1 MSNLDASAL
10 EKLWS
15 ATKTW
20 TLENVF
26 IPFFLIY
33 AAGIVLFCTYTLNQK
48 GLANPY
54 ELHSYLFIIASV
66 LIFLK
71 LFIFNYVNLVLNFS
85 QQKWLALSINILFF
99 GAQTFL
105 AGQIV
110 FFLTQSAYILD
121 PLRNLLFTGILF
133 LIQNWLQK
141 PFALLKLLTISNL
154 VYLLMF
160 SLTFLRLLD
169 NDPRLWNLT
178 SILAVILE
186 GLALLFVGQTF
197 LRLLKIK
204 TDDKQKLEN

>member
-33 AAGIVLFCTYTLNQK
+33 AAGIVLFCTYTLNQR

-54 ELHSYLFIIASV
+54 ELHSYLFIVASV

-178 SILAVILE
+178 SIVAVILE

>member
-1 MSNLDASAL
+1 
-10 EKLWS
+10 
-15 ATKTW
+15 
-20 TLENVF
+20 
-26 IPFFLIY
+26 
-33 AAGIVLFCTYTLNQK
+33 
-48 GLANPY
+48 
-54 ELHSYLFIIASV
+54 
-66 LIFLK
+66 
-71 LFIFNYVNLVLNFS
+71 VLNFS
-85 QQKWLALSINILFF
+85 QQKWLALYINILFF

-178 SILAVILE
+178 SIVAVILE

>member
-54 ELHSYLFIIASV
+54 ELHSYLFIVASV

-141 PFALLKLLTISNL
+141 PFVLLKLLTISNL
-154 VYLLMF
+154 IYLLMF
-160 SLTFLRLLD
+160 SLTYLRLLD

-186 GLALLFVGQTF
+186 SLGLLFVGQTF

>member
-1 MSNLDASAL
+1 LDASAL

-33 AAGIVLFCTYTLNQK
+33 AAGIVLFCTYTLNQR

-54 ELHSYLFIIASV
+54 ELHSYLFIVASV

-105 AGQIV
+105 AGQVV

-141 PFALLKLLTISNL
+141 PFVLLKLLTISNL
-154 VYLLMF
+154 IYLLMF

-178 SILAVILE
+178 SIVAVILE

>member
-33 AAGIVLFCTYTLNQK
+33 AAGIVLFCTYTLNQR

-141 PFALLKLLTISNL
+141 PFVLLKLLTISNL

-178 SILAVILE
+178 SIVAVILE

>member
-71 LFIFNYVNLVLNFS
+71 LFIFNYVNLVLNFN

-141 PFALLKLLTISNL
+141 PFVLLKLLTISNL

-178 SILAVILE
+178 SIVAVILE

>member
-33 AAGIVLFCTYTLNQK
+33 AAGIVLFCTYTLNQR

-141 PFALLKLLTISNL
+141 PFVLLKLLTISNL
-154 VYLLMF
+154 IYLLMF

-178 SILAVILE
+178 SIVAVILE

>member
-33 AAGIVLFCTYTLNQK
+33 AAGIVLFCTYTLNQR

-141 PFALLKLLTISNL
+141 PFVLLKLLTISNL
-154 VYLLMF
+154 IYLLMF

>member
-141 PFALLKLLTISNL
+141 PFVLLKLLTISNL

-178 SILAVILE
+178 SIVAVILE

>member
-33 AAGIVLFCTYTLNQK
+33 AAGIVLFCTYTLNQR

-71 LFIFNYVNLVLNFS
+71 LFIFNYVNLVLNFN

-141 PFALLKLLTISNL
+141 PFVLLKLLTISNL
-154 VYLLMF
+154 IYLLMF

-178 SILAVILE
+178 SIVAVILE

>member
-33 AAGIVLFCTYTLNQK
+33 AAGIVLFCTYTLNQR

-141 PFALLKLLTISNL
+141 PFVLLKLLTISNL
-154 VYLLMF
+154 IYLLMF

-169 NDPRLWNLT
+169 NDPRFWNLT
-178 SILAVILE
+178 SIVAVILE
-186 GLALLFVGQTF
+186 GLGLLFVGQTF

>member
-33 AAGIVLFCTYTLNQK
+33 AAGIVLFCTYTLNQR

-71 LFIFNYVNLVLNFS
+71 LFIFNYVNLVLNFN
-85 QQKWLALSINILFF
+85 QQKWLALSTNTLFF
-99 GAQTFL
+99 GTQIFF
-105 AGQIV
+105 AGQVV

-141 PFALLKLLTISNL
+141 PFVLLKLLTISNL
-154 VYLLMF
+154 IYLLMF

-178 SILAVILE
+178 SIVAVILE

>member
-54 ELHSYLFIIASV
+54 ELHSYLFIVASV

-71 LFIFNYVNLVLNFS
+71 LFVFNYVNLVLNFTRH
-85 QQKWLALSINILFF
+85 KWIALSINILFF

-141 PFALLKLLTISNL
+141 PFVLLKLLTISNL
-154 VYLLMF
+154 IYLLMF

-178 SILAVILE
+178 SIVAVILE
-186 GLALLFVGQTF
+186 GLGLLFVGQTF

>member
-33 AAGIVLFCTYTLNQK
+33 AAGIVLFCTYTLNQR

-71 LFIFNYVNLVLNFS
+71 LFIFNYVNLVLNFN

-99 GAQTFL
+99 GTQTFL

-141 PFALLKLLTISNL
+141 PFVLLKLLTISNL
-154 VYLLMF
+154 IYLLMF

-178 SILAVILE
+178 SIVAVILE

>member
-54 ELHSYLFIIASV
+54 ELHSYLFIVASV

-141 PFALLKLLTISNL
+141 PFVLLKLLTISNL

-178 SILAVILE
+178 SIVAVILE

>member
-105 AGQIV
+105 AGQVV

-141 PFALLKLLTISNL
+141 PFVLLKLLTISNL

-178 SILAVILE
+178 SIVAVILE

>member
-54 ELHSYLFIIASV
+54 ELHSYLFIVASV

-141 PFALLKLLTISNL
+141 PFVLLKLLTISNL
-154 VYLLMF
+154 IYLLMF

-178 SILAVILE
+178 SIVAVILE

>member
-33 AAGIVLFCTYTLNQK
+33 TTSIVLFCVYTLNQR

-71 LFIFNYVNLVLNFS
+71 LFIFNYVNLVLNFN

-141 PFALLKLLTISNL
+141 PFVLLKLLTISNL

-178 SILAVILE
+178 SIVAVILE

>member
-71 LFIFNYVNLVLNFS
+71 LFIFNYVNLVLNFN

-154 VYLLMF
+154 IYLLMF

-178 SILAVILE
+178 SIVAVILE

>member
-1 MSNLDASAL
+1 LDASAL

-33 AAGIVLFCTYTLNQK
+33 AAGIVLFCTYTLNQR

-105 AGQIV
+105 AGQVV

-141 PFALLKLLTISNL
+141 PFVLLKLLTISNL
-154 VYLLMF
+154 IYLLMF

-178 SILAVILE
+178 SIVAVILE

>member
-33 AAGIVLFCTYTLNQK
+33 AAGIVLFCTYTLNQR

-54 ELHSYLFIIASV
+54 ELHSYLFIVASV

-154 VYLLMF
+154 IYLLMF

-178 SILAVILE
+178 SIVAVILE

>member
-141 PFALLKLLTISNL
+141 PFVLLKLLTISNL
-154 VYLLMF
+154 IYLLMF

-178 SILAVILE
+178 SIVAVILE

>member
-1 MSNLDASAL
+1 MSNLDASIL
-10 EKLWS
+10 EKLWL
-15 ATKTW
+15 AAKTW
-20 TLENVF
+20 TLESVF

-33 AAGIVLFCTYTLNQK
+33 TTGIVLFCLYTLNQR

-54 ELHSYLFIIASV
+54 ELHSYLFIVASV

-85 QQKWLALSINILFF
+85 QQKWLALSTNTLFF
-99 GAQTFL
+99 GTQIFF
-105 AGQIV
+105 AGQVV

-121 PLRNLLFTGILF
+121 PL
-133 LIQNWLQK
+133 
-141 PFALLKLLTISNL
+141 LKLLTISNL
-154 VYLLMF
+154 IYLLMF
-160 SLTFLRLLD
+160 GLTYLRLLD

-178 SILAVILE
+178 SIVAVILE
-186 GLALLFVGQTF
+186 GLGLLFVGQTF

>member
-1 MSNLDASAL
+1 MSNLDTSAL

-71 LFIFNYVNLVLNFS
+71 LFIFNYVNLVLNFN
-85 QQKWLALSINILFF
+85 QQKWLALSTNTLFF
-99 GAQTFL
+99 GTQIFF

-141 PFALLKLLTISNL
+141 PFVLLKLLTISNL
-154 VYLLMF
+154 IYLLMF

-178 SILAVILE
+178 SIVAVILE

>member
-1 MSNLDASAL
+1 MSNLDTSAL

-33 AAGIVLFCTYTLNQK
+33 AAGIVLFCIYTLNQK

-54 ELHSYLFIIASV
+54 ELHSYLFIVASV

-85 QQKWLALSINILFF
+85 QQKWLALFTNTLFF
-99 GAQTFL
+99 GTQIFF

-121 PLRNLLFTGILF
+121 PLRNLFFTEILF
-133 LIQNWLQK
+133 LVQNWLQK
-141 PFALLKLLTISNL
+141 PFMLLKLLIVSSL
-154 VYLLMF
+154 VYCLMF
-160 SLTFLRLLD
+160 GLTYLRLLD

-178 SILAVILE
+178 SIVAVILE
-186 GLALLFVGQTF
+186 SLGLLFVGQTF

>member
-33 AAGIVLFCTYTLNQK
+33 AAGIVLFCTYTLNQR

-54 ELHSYLFIIASV
+54 ELHSYLFIVASV

-141 PFALLKLLTISNL
+141 PFVLLKLLTISNL

-178 SILAVILE
+178 SIVAVILE

>member
-1 MSNLDASAL
+1 MSNLDASTL
-10 EKLWS
+10 EKLWLS
-15 ATKTW
+15 AKTW

-33 AAGIVLFCTYTLNQK
+33 TTGIVLFCVYTLNQR

-54 ELHSYLFIIASV
+54 ELHSYLFIVASV

-85 QQKWLALSINILFF
+85 QQKWLALSINTLFF
-99 GAQTFL
+99 GTQIFF
-105 AGQIV
+105 AGQVV

-121 PLRNLLFTGILF
+121 PLRNLLFTGILI

-141 PFALLKLLTISNL
+141 PFMLLKLLIVSSL
-154 VYLLMF
+154 VYCLMF
-160 SLTFLRLLD
+160 GLTYLRLLD

-178 SILAVILE
+178 SIVAVILE

-204 TDDKQKLEN
+204 TDNKQKLEN